1 LLRFCELTLFVYSGI
16 TGVLCYGSGHFLQCI
31 EGEKAHVLA
40 LLKVH
45 WGTYVVILLH
55 RIKPF

>member
-1 LLRFCELTLFVYSGI
+1 MLRFCELTPFVYSDI

-40 LLKVH
+40 LLKVR
-45 WGTYVVILLH
+45 WATCVVILPH

>member
-1 LLRFCELTLFVYSGI
+1 M
-16 TGVLCYGSGHFLQCI
+16 QCI

-40 LLKVH
+40 LLKVR
-45 WGTYVVILLH
+45 WATCVVILPH

>member
-1 LLRFCELTLFVYSGI
+1 M
-16 TGVLCYGSGHFLQCI
+16 QCI

-40 LLKVH
+40 LFKVH
-45 WGTYVVILLH
+45 WGTCDVILPH